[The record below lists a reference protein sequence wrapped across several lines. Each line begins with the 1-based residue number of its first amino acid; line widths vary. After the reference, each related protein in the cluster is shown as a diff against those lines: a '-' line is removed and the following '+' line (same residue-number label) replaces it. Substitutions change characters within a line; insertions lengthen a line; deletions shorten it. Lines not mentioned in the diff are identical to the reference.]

1 MANPATTDDVE
12 SRWRPLLDSEY
23 AVVTTR
29 LDDAWR
35 KLRRLVPDLED
46 RMIGDVDL
54 SDEAVQVLADAVIRL
69 MENPRGHIKGSI
81 AVDDASTTWELADAY
96 ARDDLFFTDAELDS
110 LRGEVT
116 DDSPRAFS
124 LMPS

>member
-1 MANPATTDDVE
+1 MSNPASPGDVE
-12 SRWRPLLDSEY
+12 ARWRPLTDAESPI
-23 AVVTTR
+23 VQTR

-35 KLRRLVPDLED
+35 KLKRLVPDLET
-46 RMIGDVDL
+46 RMDSDADL
-54 SDEAVQVLADAVIRL
+54 TDEATQVLADAVIRL
-69 MENPRGHIKGSI
+69 LENPRGHIKGGV
-81 AVDDASTTWELADAY
+81 AVDDASATWELADSY
-96 ARDDLFFTDAELDS
+96 ARDDLFFTDADLDS